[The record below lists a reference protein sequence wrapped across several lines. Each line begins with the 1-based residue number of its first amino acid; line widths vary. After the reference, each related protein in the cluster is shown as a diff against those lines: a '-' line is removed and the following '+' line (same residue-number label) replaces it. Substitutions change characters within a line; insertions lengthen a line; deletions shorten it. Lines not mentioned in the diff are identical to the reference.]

1 MKKEDTNSI
10 RYPKEVDEKLQ
21 KLSEKF
27 DRSKKELFGQMVDYF
42 YRSKKDPD
50 DSEDELLK
58 RELSTGINRIISFI
72 RQQEKDFLLP
82 IFTDSGILKS
92 TFFQQSQHLEGIAKH
107 LISDRERTTT
117 LINRS
122 EKTLNGLKYLVSKQQ
137 EKEHLK
143 NEFSKLLDHYIT
155 QREEMGWTTST
166 VKKEEI
172 VTHIK
177 EMLKN
182 L

>member
-92 TFFQQSQHLEGIAKH
+92 TFFNK
-107 LISDRERTTT
+107 
-117 LINRS
+117 
-122 EKTLNGLKYLVSKQQ
+122 VS
-137 EKEHLK
+137 
-143 NEFSKLLDHYIT
+143 I
-155 QREEMGWTTST
+155 
-166 VKKEEI
+166 
-172 VTHIK
+172 
-177 EMLKN
+177 
-182 L
+182 